1 MLLTRKLGLIAA
13 FALWTLLLAVVLG
26 SPVLAL
32 AAVPVALYLA
42 FVMIGPQP
50 HRNVTAT
57 RLLPPGQVYE
67 GDRAT
72 VILRV
77 KNEGPRVDFEM
88 IDGVPPEISVSE
100 GSNHVFAVLGEGEC
114 RDFAYT
120 FSPEAFGTYG
130 FGPIKI
136 RSTDAASARYEEI
149 VSEAYD
155 SLRVYPEI
163 EYLGR
168 MEFRQ
173 TRPRNWPGET
183 SVRRPG
189 QGLEFYGIGEHHS
202 GDPLRRVNWRAS
214 ARAGRLMLNQFM
226 NEAGG
231 ETVVVLDLRSTS
243 RIGTPPNTCADY
255 SVRAAAAL
263 SHRLLRDRNRVGLLS
278 VGQSIIK
285 VPPGFG
291 RRQFEKILVGLIS
304 TKVSVDAWNLELVP
318 YYLSLFYS
326 RMVQLVLIS
335 PLVDNSPMY
344 MVSEL
349 ARRGYEVLVISP
361 SPLEMD
367 TPEKGDP
374 RAIRIAKEL
383 ATLERDMK
391 ISSLRRHARVIDWN
405 PKLPLVDS
413 FEGLRESWRVR
424 RLG

>member
-1 MLLTRKLGLIAA
+1 MLTRKLGLVAA
-13 FALWTLLLAVVLG
+13 FALWILLLAVLLG
-26 SPVLAL
+26 SPPIAL

-42 FVMIGPQP
+42 FVMLGSQP
-50 HRNVTAT
+50 HLEVVAT
-57 RLLPPGQVYE
+57 RLLPSGQVYE
-67 GDRAT
+67 GDRVT
-72 VILRV
+72 VTLRV
-77 KNEGPRVDFEM
+77 KNEGPRVDLEV
-88 IDGVPPEISVSE
+88 IDEVPPDVSVSE
-100 GSNHVFAVLGEGEC
+100 GSNHVFSVLGEGEC

-120 FSPEAFGTYG
+120 FSPGSFGTYA

-136 RSTDAASARYEEI
+136 RSSDMASARYEEL
-149 VSEAYD
+149 VLESYE

-163 EYLGR
+163 KYLNR
-168 MEFRQ
+168 IELRQ

-189 QGLEFYGIGEHHS
+189 QGLEFYGIGEYHA

-214 ARAGRLMLNQFM
+214 ARANHLMLNQYM

-231 ETVVVLDLRSTS
+231 ETVLVLDLRSTS

-255 SVRAAAAL
+255 SVRAAAAV
-263 SHRLLRDRNRVGLLS
+263 SHRLLRDRNRVGLIA
-278 VGQSIIK
+278 VGERIIR

-291 RRQFEKILVGLIS
+291 RRQFERILVGLIS
-304 TKVSVDAWNLELVP
+304 TRVGVDAWNLELVP

-335 PLVDNSPMY
+335 PLVDSSPAY

-349 ARRGYEVLVISP
+349 ARRGYEVHVISP
-361 SPLEMD
+361 SPVEMD
-367 TPEKGDP
+367 HPEKGDP
-374 RAIRIAKEL
+374 RAIQIAREL
-383 ATLERDMK
+383 ATMERDVR
-391 ISSLRRHARVIDWN
+391 ISLLRRCVKVIDWN
-405 PKLPLVDS
+405 PKLPLEDA

>member
-1 MLLTRKLGLIAA
+1 LLTRKLALVAA
-13 FALWTLLLAVVLG
+13 FALWILLLAILLG
-26 SPVLAL
+26 SPPLAL
-32 AAVPVALYLA
+32 ADAPVALYLA
-42 FVMIGPQP
+42 FVTLGPRPDRDVLTARRVRKGQG
-50 HRNVTAT
+50 REGERVTVT
-57 RLLPPGQVYE
+57 
-67 GDRAT
+67 
-72 VILRV
+72 LRV
-77 KNEGPRVDFEM
+77 KNEGPRVDLEV
-88 IDGVPPEISVSE
+88 IDEVPPEISISG

-120 FSPEAFGTYG
+120 FFPGSFGTYT

-136 RSTDAASARYEEI
+136 RSSDMTSARYEEM
-149 VSEAYD
+149 VSESHE
-155 SLRVYPEI
+155 SLRVYPEVKYLNRI
-163 EYLGR
+163 EL
-168 MEFRQ
+168 RQ

-189 QGLEFYGIGEHHS
+189 QGLEFYGIGEYHT

-214 ARAGRLMLNQFM
+214 ARVGHLMLNQFM

-231 ETVVVLDLRSTS
+231 ETVLVLDLRSTS

-263 SHRLLRDRNRVGLLS
+263 SHRLLRDRNRVGLLA
-278 VGQSIIK
+278 VGERIIK
-285 VPPGFG
+285 IPPGFG
-291 RRQFEKILVGLIS
+291 RRQFERIIVGLIS
-304 TKVSVDAWNLELVP
+304 TKVGVDAWNLGLVP

-335 PLVDNSPMY
+335 PLVDNSPVS

-361 SPLEMD
+361 SPIEID
-367 TPEKGDP
+367 HPQKGDP
-374 RAIRIAKEL
+374 RAITIAKEL
-383 ATLERDMK
+383 ATMERDVK
-391 ISSLRRHARVIDWN
+391 ISSLRKQVKVIDWN
-405 PKLPLVDS
+405 PKLPLVDA

>member
-1 MLLTRKLGLIAA
+1 MLTRKLAFVAA
-13 FALWTLLLAVVLG
+13 FALWILLLAILLG
-26 SPVLAL
+26 SPPLAL
-32 AAVPVALYLA
+32 ADAPVALYLA
-42 FVMIGPQP
+42 FVTLSPRPHLDVTTTRRLPQ
-50 HRNVTAT
+50 
-57 RLLPPGQVYE
+57 GQVQE
-67 GDRAT
+67 GERVT
-72 VILRV
+72 VTLRV
-77 KNEGPRVDFEM
+77 KNEGPRVDLEV
-88 IDGVPPEISVSE
+88 IDEVPPEISISG

-120 FSPEAFGTYG
+120 FFPGSFGTYT

-136 RSTDAASARYEEI
+136 RSSDMTSARYEEM
-149 VSEAYD
+149 VSESHE
-155 SLRVYPEI
+155 SLRVYPEVKYLNRI
-163 EYLGR
+163 EL
-168 MEFRQ
+168 RQ

-189 QGLEFYGIGEHHS
+189 QGLEFYGIGEYHT

-214 ARAGRLMLNQFM
+214 ARVGHLMLNQFM

-231 ETVVVLDLRSTS
+231 ETVLVLDLRSTS

-263 SHRLLRDRNRVGLLS
+263 SHRLLRDRNRVGLLA
-278 VGQSIIK
+278 VGERIIK
-285 VPPGFG
+285 IPPGFG
-291 RRQFEKILVGLIS
+291 RRQFERIIVGLIS
-304 TKVSVDAWNLELVP
+304 TKVGVDAWNLGLVP

-335 PLVDNSPMY
+335 PLVDNSPVS

-361 SPLEMD
+361 SPIEID
-367 TPEKGDP
+367 HPQKGDP
-374 RAIRIAKEL
+374 RAITIAKEL
-383 ATLERDMK
+383 ATMERDVK
-391 ISSLRRHARVIDWN
+391 ISSLRKQVKVIDWN
-405 PKLPLVDS
+405 PKLPLVDA

>member
-1 MLLTRKLGLIAA
+1 LLTRKLGLVAA
-13 FALWTLLLAVVLG
+13 FVLWILLLAMLLG
-26 SPVLAL
+26 SPPVAL

-42 FVMIGPQP
+42 FVMLVSQP
-50 HRNVTAT
+50 HLDVAVA
-57 RLLPPGQVYE
+57 RLLPSGQVYE
-67 GDRAT
+67 GERVT
-72 VILRV
+72 VTLRV
-77 KNEGPRVDFEM
+77 KNEGPRVDLEV

-114 RDFAYT
+114 HDFTYT
-120 FSPEAFGTYG
+120 FSPESFGTYT

-136 RSTDAASARYEEI
+136 RSSDMASARYEEM
-149 VSEAYD
+149 VSESHE
-155 SLRVYPEI
+155 SLRVYPKI
-163 EYLGR
+163 EYLNR
-168 MEFRQ
+168 IELRQ

-189 QGLEFYGIGEHHS
+189 QGLEFYGIGEYHA

-214 ARAGRLMLNQFM
+214 ARAGHLMLNQFM

-231 ETVVVLDLRSTS
+231 ETVLVLDLRSTS

-263 SHRLLRDRNRVGLLS
+263 SQRLLRDRNRVGLLA
-278 VGQSIIK
+278 VGQRIIK

-291 RRQFEKILVGLIS
+291 RRQFERILVGLIS

-335 PLVDNSPMY
+335 PLVDSSPVY

-349 ARRGYEVLVISP
+349 ARRGYEVLVVSP
-361 SPLEMD
+361 SPLEID
-367 TPEKGDP
+367 HPEKGDP

-383 ATLERDMK
+383 ATMERDVK
-391 ISSLRRHARVIDWN
+391 ISSLRRHAKVIDWN
-405 PKLPLVDS
+405 PNLPLVDA